1 MITFTKC
8 STKYRKAVSP
18 TKKSKVTI
26 QKFVSKTSKKV
37 VHETDWSGFLIKK
50 QYLSEKI
57 GVVKSTVCN

>member
-1 MITFTKC
+1 MITFTKW

-26 QKFVSKTSKKV
+26 QKLVSKTSKKV
-37 VHETDWSGFLIKK
+37 VHETDCSGFLIKK

-57 GVVKSTVCN
+57 GVVKSTACN